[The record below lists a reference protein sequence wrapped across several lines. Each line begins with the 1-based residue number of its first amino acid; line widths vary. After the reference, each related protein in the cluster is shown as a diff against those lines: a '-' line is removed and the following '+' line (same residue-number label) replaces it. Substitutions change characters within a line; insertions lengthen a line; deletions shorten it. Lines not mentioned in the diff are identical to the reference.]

1 MALTPEKYQKLQALL
16 SDPEKDLSEDFR
28 ARAQAAVDAYRN
40 DYREAAQGPLSA
52 EMPEQYDPSKTQQ
65 VASGIR
71 QASDEGAH
79 ALLAQL
85 DPSYSLPA
93 QILALQ
99 PATTHPAGDEAAESE
114 WLTGP
119 LDNPAGRVI
128 FYEPPLRQVQEE
140 LLAKPEL
147 FRALQLDIE
156 PTPEGVTSIQEGDST
171 YQAYADYKWKQ
182 TGEAAAQGGKTAY
195 RYSKA
200 PYLREGPNAHWLD
213 TLSTKLQASGLPVV
227 EGLTALVGGLDDAAN
242 AGLGSAAARVS
253 ELDDEGPPKLTPEEE
268 ASGRYAWH
276 PTLGKIPKDWE
287 KRTAAGGKA
296 IGGGNDEVVGGTT
309 ASLPDDA
316 STSDVAAAAEE
327 AHPNLHTGG
336 QLTGA
341 LMPSRW
347 GGLAG
352 PMWDWMMGEGAKG
365 LVRGAAAGAAKSG
378 LAGAAEQTVREASQ
392 AASSYAD
399 TGEAGTTVADAGE
412 RVLGAAA
419 GSVLPGL
426 LGGALRG
433 AASTVTDAVKSPTGR
448 YRGVPGRVEAH
459 GVDVKFGKGHVMPKV
474 IDEANAEAQRSG
486 RHTREVFAEKLDKP
500 LAESARKQEANIERA
515 GKKNAAEYYGS
526 EEGAQALPSGEVV
539 KAALG
544 RLRKMTTE
552 VPDQGLKGVGKP
564 RAENPL
570 KEVFNANI
578 ESVSAKKAKGAI
590 PLSMQEAQS
599 LLSPEWQKKVSQLSS
614 EHKGVWTSSKPDLAT
629 IYVTPRRYNAE
640 QADDVIRQLEK
651 SKDPHVRAVYEAA
664 LKGREKRPFKGV
676 AGGWSKVQAEQ
687 KKGADYARERT
698 RRVAPDPKRGAY
710 AAVER
715 IGRKGGQKT
724 YEALQEAA
732 LRSPKK
738 AENLE
743 LLRGA
748 RIAGDM
754 NELKQWSTGGRGP
767 SREGRGPFGLSAMG
781 DALILRGIYPAA
793 RNVEGLPV
801 GGAAKTA
808 RVGAV
813 AARNAMD
820 SPAEERAEQREKKA
834 TEGYRERAKEAGAG
848 KRRRTRR
855 KVRPRTR
862 RSETSEAER

>member
-16 SDPEKDLSEDFR
+16 ADPEKDLSEDFR
-28 ARAQAAVDAYRN
+28 ARAQEAVDTYRN
-40 DYREAAQGPLSA
+40 DYLEQAQGPLTA
-52 EMPEQYDPSKTQQ
+52 EMPEQYDPGKTKQTVSQ
-65 VASGIR
+65 LG
-71 QASDEGAH
+71 QAADEGRAQ
-79 ALLAQL
+79 LLISQL
-85 DPSYSLPA
+85 DPAHSLPA

-99 PATTHPAGDEAAESE
+99 PATTHPEGDEAAANE

-119 LDNPAGRVI
+119 IDNPAGRVI
-128 FYEPPLRQVQEE
+128 FYEPPARQMREE
-140 LLAKPEL
+140 LAANPAL
-147 FRALQLDIE
+147 FRALQLSA
-156 PTPEGVTSIQEGDST
+156 PSSPEAVMALGEDSSE

-182 TGEAAAQGGKTAY
+182 AGEAASKAGKTAY
-195 RYSKA
+195 RFSKA
-200 PYLREGPNAHWLD
+200 PYLGEGPNAHWLD
-213 TLSTKLQASGLPVV
+213 TLGTKLKAGALPAI
-227 EGLTALVGGLDDAAN
+227 EGLTAFVGGVDDAAN
-242 AGLGSAAARVS
+242 IGLGGAMAGVS
-253 ELDDEGPPKLTPEEE
+253 ELDNEGPPPLTPEEE
-268 ASGRYAWH
+268 ASGKYAWH
-276 PTLGKIPKDWE
+276 PTLGKIPKEWE
-287 KRTAAGGKA
+287 KQGAGGKA
-296 IGGGNDEVVGGTT
+296 IGAGNDEVMGGTT

-316 STSDVAAAAEE
+316 STSEVAAAAEE
-327 AHPNLHTGG
+327 AHPNLHTAG
-336 QLTGA
+336 QVGGA

-347 GGLAG
+347 GGVAG
-352 PMWDWMMGEGAKG
+352 PMWDWMMGEGTKG
-365 LVRGAAAGAAKSG
+365 LVRGALAGGARSG
-378 LAGAAEQTVREASQ
+378 LAGGAEQTAREASR
-392 AASSYAD
+392 AASSYTD

-474 IDEANAEAQRSG
+474 LDEANAEAQRSG

-552 VPDQGLKGVGKP
+552 VPDRGLKGVGKP

-715 IGRKGGQKT
+715 IGRKGNQKT

-732 LRSPKK
+732 LRSPNR

-743 LLRGA
+743 QLRGA

-754 NELKQWSTGGRGP
+754 NELKQWSSGGRGP
-767 SREGRGPFGLSAMG
+767 SREARGPLGLSSLS

-793 RNVEGLPV
+793 RSVERLPV
-801 GGAAKTA
+801 GGAARAARLSSTTA
-808 RVGAV
+808 R
-813 AARNAMD
+813 NLMD
-820 SPAEERAEQREKKA
+820 SPAEERREEREKKA
-834 TEGYRERAKEAGAG
+834 GEGYRERVKESGAG
-848 KRRRTRR
+848 KARRKRKRQRRRE
-855 KVRPRTR
+855 
-862 RSETSEAER
+862 STSEAEQ